1 MLHVHYLIWL
11 FQQAFSVSKW
21 IFLHSLRHETLE
33 SESNGLIW
41 VVGMI
46 LFLQKVRVG
55 LKGIIVKLAKNL
67 LHFVVL
73 VLEK

>member
-1 MLHVHYLIWL
+1 
-11 FQQAFSVSKW
+11 
-21 IFLHSLRHETLE
+21 
-33 SESNGLIW
+33 
-41 VVGMI
+41 MI